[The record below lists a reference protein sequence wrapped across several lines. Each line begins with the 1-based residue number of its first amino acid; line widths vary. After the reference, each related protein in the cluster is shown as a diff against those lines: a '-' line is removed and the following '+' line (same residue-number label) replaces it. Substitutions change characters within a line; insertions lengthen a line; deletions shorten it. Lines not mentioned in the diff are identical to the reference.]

1 MQPTDVVDA
10 LGALAQE
17 TRLEV
22 YRLLVRAGPS
32 GLAAGRIASELGV
45 PAATLSFHLK
55 ELVRAGLLHRQRRG
69 RSIVYAPDFGQMNEL
84 LAYLTENCCSA
95 APGDCAPRVG

>member
-1 MQPTDVVDA
+1 MQATDVVDA

-55 ELVRAGLLHRQRRG
+55 ELVRAGLLHGQRRG
-69 RSIVYAPDFGQMNEL
+69 RCLSPDSSALEFSYP
-84 LAYLTENCCSA
+84 ASPFHIAIRSPAAFLTTFVS
-95 APGDCAPRVG
+95 